1 MKIPIVLFDKVGDL
15 YELYS
20 ACDIAI
26 VGGSIIFT
34 KGHNFIEPIHANT
47 VSITGENLSNFKEL
61 KKIFC
66 SEGPV
71 MTFKDKKELAGIIS
85 DLKIESQRNERLFL
99 QKEKLEEYSGNY
111 SVILSA
117 LTDE

>member
-1 MKIPIVLFDKVGDL
+1 MVRFKTKALITQYIPIKTIAENSDLVLFDKVGDL

-61 KKIFC
+61 KENI
-66 SEGPV
+66 
-71 MTFKDKKELAGIIS
+71 
-85 DLKIESQRNERLFL
+85 LF
-99 QKEKLEEYSGNY
+99 
-111 SVILSA
+111 
-117 LTDE
+117 

>member
-1 MKIPIVLFDKVGDL
+1 
-15 YELYS
+15 
-20 ACDIAI
+20 
-26 VGGSIIFT
+26 
-34 KGHNFIEPIHANT
+34 
-47 VSITGENLSNFKEL
+47 
-61 KKIFC
+61 
-66 SEGPV
+66 